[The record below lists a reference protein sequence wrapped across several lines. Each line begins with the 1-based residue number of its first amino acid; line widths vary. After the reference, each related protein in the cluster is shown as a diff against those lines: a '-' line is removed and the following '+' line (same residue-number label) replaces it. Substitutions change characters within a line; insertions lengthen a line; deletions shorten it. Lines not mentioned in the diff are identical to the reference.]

1 MLEFYSNNSIDTS
14 MNSESTYQSEMY
26 KIRENYCQEVKQIAE
41 YVKKVMAGRS
51 EEKISEAEIEKIARK
66 AHSLRREIGIKYK
79 DITPQ
84 ELRERIYARNLRK
97 YGDSLGPTIEYLRAM
112 NKTWLQIMESASRHN
127 LGDIN
132 DILGEENKVS
142 HES

>member
-1 MLEFYSNNSIDTS
+1 MLKFDSNNSIDTS

-26 KIRENYCQEVKQIAE
+26 KIRNNYCQEVKQIAE

-79 DITPQ
+79 DITGSITVMQ
-84 ELRERIYARNLRK
+84 
-97 YGDSLGPTIEYLRAM
+97 S
-112 NKTWLQIMESASRHN
+112 
-127 LGDIN
+127 
-132 DILGEENKVS
+132 V
-142 HES
+142 